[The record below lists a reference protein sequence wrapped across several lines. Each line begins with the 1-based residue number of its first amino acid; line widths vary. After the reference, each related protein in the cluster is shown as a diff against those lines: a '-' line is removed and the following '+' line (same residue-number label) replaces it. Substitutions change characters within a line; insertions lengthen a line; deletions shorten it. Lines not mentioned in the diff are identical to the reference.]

1 MTTTT
6 RSLVTGLLLGAFT
19 INSMSA
25 VIDYEPGVS
34 VKFGPSATVAGIN
47 VGSVAGDPSSPVN
60 GDLWYDST
68 ANELT
73 ARINGANVALGA
85 GGSTTLTST
94 YIGYGSG
101 ANAVTGEAAFAYD
114 STFNILS
121 VDAIKLFA
129 TGVGISTASSG
140 VLKLEGLGSGF
151 DEAINM
157 DFDTTSNVVQTSSPA
172 TGVTIMDYLDMSLR
186 VTDGG
191 GNFATLGPS
200 GITVHNS
207 AWAGNYTLAFGG
219 TDGDA
224 ETIASQEWVTAN
236 GAAFDATTVDAVTWS
251 DGANASNVWTFNVS
265 GTDPT
270 FTAGNNNFI
279 FGAGSIDLGSAGVRL
294 SQDGDGAL
302 TFLGLGNGSDEDL
315 TWNLD
320 DTANEV
326 GISSSTGVTKLNMG
340 TIGVDTSA
348 AKSYLGPLKT
358 SDLKALHQALY
369 VYGAGTAYNVTNSSA
384 AVDMGTTDPVR
395 VIDSPGTYEMRCQV
409 VLEYTAPTVSA
420 TPETITVK
428 LRRTNNTAAD
438 LTNITT
444 TRKLMPNDG
453 TKTFSQEINLPMAE
467 YITLNSDDSIT
478 IFAALSASLTTV
490 KVTEC
495 WIYAQRVA
503 P

>member
-129 TGVGISTASSG
+129 TGVGISAASSG

-157 DFDTTSNVVQTSSPA
+157 DFDTTSNVVRTSSPA

-207 AWAGNYTLAFGG
+207 AWAGNYTLDFGG
-219 TDGDA
+219 TDGA
-224 ETIASQEWVTAN
+224 NEEIASKEWVAANTA
-236 GAAFDATTVDAVTWS
+236 
-251 DGANASNVWTFNVS
+251 
-265 GTDPT
+265 P
-270 FTAGNNNFI
+270 
-279 FGAGSIDLGSAGVRL
+279 
-294 SQDGDGAL
+294 
-302 TFLGLGNGSDEDL
+302 
-315 TWNLD
+315 
-320 DTANEV
+320 
-326 GISSSTGVTKLNMG
+326 
-340 TIGVDTSA
+340 A
-348 AKSYLGPLKT
+348 AK
-358 SDLKALHQALY
+358 
-369 VYGAGTAYNVTNSSA
+369 
-384 AVDMGTTDPVR
+384 R
-395 VIDSPGTYEMRCQV
+395 V
-409 VLEYTAPTVSA
+409 
-420 TPETITVK
+420 
-428 LRRTNNTAAD
+428 
-438 LTNITT
+438 ITT
-444 TRKLMPNDG
+444 T
-453 TKTFSQEINLPMAE
+453 
-467 YITLNSDDSIT
+467 DDATAVIDVT
-478 IFAALSASLTTV
+478 ATDVYQLSAVANATTFTLSGTAVDGQQILVRIKDAGVAKALTWTGFTAIG
-490 KVTEC
+490 VTLPTTTTASKWTYVGCTYNAAATAWHVIAVTTES
-495 WIYAQRVA
+495 
-503 P
+503 

>member
-1 MTTTT
+1 MKYTSTFLWLSAALLSAAPADKTLNLSIYDTTATSFLNRAFT
-6 RSLVTGLLLGAFT
+6 VSGNNGKVLGISGGDWALVTA
-19 INSMSA
+19 S
-25 VIDYEPGVS
+25 
-34 VKFGPSATVAGIN
+34 
-47 VGSVAGDPSSPVN
+47 GSSS
-60 GDLWYDST
+60 
-68 ANELT
+68 
-73 ARINGANVALGA
+73 
-85 GGSTTLTST
+85 LTST
-94 YIGYGSG
+94 QIAYGDGS
-101 ANAVTGEAAFAYD
+101 NVQTSEAAFAYN
-114 STFNILS
+114 STLNILS

-129 TGVGISTASSG
+129 TGVGISAASSG

-236 GAAFDATTVDAVTWS
+236 AAAFDATAVDSVTWS

-270 FTAGNNNFI
+270 LTAGNSNFI
-279 FGAGSIDLGSAGVRL
+279 FGATSIDLGSAGVRL

-315 TWNLD
+315 TLNFD
-320 DTANEV
+320 DTSNSIVA
-326 GISSSTGVTKLNMG
+326 SSSTGAGLDLSGLAAVNIG
-340 TIGVDTSA
+340 TLQGTEGSH
-348 AKSYLGPLKT
+348 
-358 SDLKALHQALY
+358 LHVIY
-369 VYGAGTAYNVTNSSA
+369 SSVGSGTAYTMTAAYA
-384 AVDMGTTDPVR
+384 AVDMGTTDPSVT
-395 VIDSPGTYEMRCQV
+395 IAATGTYRIYANIQV
-409 VLEYTAPTVSA
+409 NFAGA
-420 TPETITVK
+420 TYAAFDQAAFK

-438 LTNITT
+438 LTDGERGCSLPIMTT
-444 TRKLMPNDG
+444 TTMLGPSVTIGPIEYTTTNTDDVIVIHGDLNATPSAG
-453 TKTFSQEINLPMAE
+453 T
-467 YITLNSDDSIT
+467 ITVTKAT
-478 IFAALSASLTTV
+478 IFA
-490 KVTEC
+490 E
-495 WIYAQRVA
+495 RVRQ
-503 P
+503 